1 MTPSKRQWL
10 PEAVIALARSQH
22 WVVSLSN
29 LKACGL
35 SRDEI
40 RWAADAGPL
49 HRIYDG
55 VFAVGRPDLTRE
67 GRWMAAVLAVGEDA
81 VVSRIPAGL
90 LWEIVKR
97 GDERPHVTI
106 LGTTHRT
113 GPAGV
118 RVHRTR
124 DLDVDKRQRIP
135 VTSLMQTI
143 TDLAGDLTQPALK
156 AAIREGL
163 RRHPLDLGVLRTHV
177 EHPRTDHRRARV
189 RKVLDLW
196 VPGVELTQ

>member
-113 GPAGV
+113 GSPRAPDARPRCRQAAAHPGHVADADDHRSGRRPHPAGAEG
-118 RVHRTR
+118 R
-124 DLDVDKRQRIP
+124 D
-135 VTSLMQTI
+135 
-143 TDLAGDLTQPALK
+143 
-156 AAIREGL
+156 
-163 RRHPLDLGVLRTHV
+163 
-177 EHPRTDHRRARV
+177 PR
-189 RKVLDLW
+189 
-196 VPGVELTQ
+196 G